1 MGEGRAEEEG
11 KLGAFGRVSVGRGR
25 PVVVVVE
32 GGVPARE
39 SAGGVCL
46 YFWARGLL
54 LWYRWI

>member
-1 MGEGRAEEEG
+1 MDVGEGRAGEEG
-11 KLGAFGRVSVGRGR
+11 KLGAFGRVGVGRGR
-25 PVVVVVE
+25 PVVVE
-32 GGVPARE
+32 CGVPARE